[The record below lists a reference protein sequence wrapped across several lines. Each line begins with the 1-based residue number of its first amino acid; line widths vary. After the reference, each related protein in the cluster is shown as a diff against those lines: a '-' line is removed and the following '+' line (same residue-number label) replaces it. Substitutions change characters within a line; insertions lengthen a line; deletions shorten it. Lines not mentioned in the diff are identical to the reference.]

1 MRKAKDLY
9 QVSLKLLLKN
19 KKGEILVLNHRR
31 DSAFFGFYDLSG
43 GRIHK
48 DEFKTPLLKILKREI
63 KEETGNVRFIVNPV
77 PVAVGRTAVTWAKG
91 KEAHFLFLFF
101 EGTYLDGKVTISSEH
116 TGFTWLNLSKTNL
129 SKYFTRGILEGIKM
143 YIKH

>member
-1 MRKAKDLY
+1 MRKEKDLY

-19 KKGEILVLNHRR
+19 KKGEILVLNHRK
-31 DSAFFGFYDLSG
+31 DSAFFGFYDLPG

-48 DEFKTPLLKILKREI
+48 DEFEVPLLKILKREV
-63 KEETGNVRFIVNPV
+63 KEETGNVRFTVNPV

-91 KEAHFLFLFF
+91 KEAHFIFIFF
-101 EGTYLDGKVTISSEH
+101 EGKYLGGKIKISNEH
-116 TGFTWLNLSKTNL
+116 TGYAWLKPSKNNL

-143 YIKH
+143 YLP